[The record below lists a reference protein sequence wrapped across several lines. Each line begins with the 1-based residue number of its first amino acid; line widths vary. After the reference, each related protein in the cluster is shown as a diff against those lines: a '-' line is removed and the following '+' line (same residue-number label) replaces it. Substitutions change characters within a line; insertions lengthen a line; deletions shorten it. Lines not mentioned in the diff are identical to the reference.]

1 MGVLNMRSFLCRG
14 LLVLLAAL
22 PLFASAQTAH
32 QVVQQTTD
40 QLLADLKTIARLTRA
55 TPTPFMTRS
64 IASSA
69 RWWMP
74 TVFPAAS

>member
-40 QLLADLKTIARLTRA
+40 QVAG
-55 TPTPFMTRS
+55 
-64 IASSA
+64 
-69 RWWMP
+69 
-74 TVFPAAS
+74 

>member
-1 MGVLNMRSFLCRG
+1 MRSFLCRG

-40 QLLADLKTIARLTRA
+40 QMLAGAVTLTGDVIVPA
-55 TPTPFMTRS
+55 GVTL
-64 IASSA
+64 
-69 RWWMP
+69 
-74 TVFPAAS
+74 TVAAGTTVTAAGTYSLSV